1 MLSGARR
8 REHWRDLSAM
18 DARAVTRE
26 PRDDALLALLAEWL
40 PGRRWFP
47 AKGVAAELSC
57 VGGLTLIDPL
67 DEADVRIVLVR
78 TVAPGIDTV
87 LQVPLTLRPPGGARA
102 DATIGVLGAHELSNE
117 GAVVTGTRTDVVDG
131 AGDPAFLRAWL
142 VAAQGP

>member
-1 MLSGARR
+1 
-8 REHWRDLSAM
+8 M

-57 VGGLTLIDPL
+57 VGGLTLVDPL

-78 TVAPGIDTV
+78 TVAPGVDTV
-87 LQVPLTLRPPGGARA
+87 LQVPLTLHESGGARA
-102 DATIGVLGAHELSNE
+102 GAAIGALGPDELSAA
-117 GAVVTGTRTDVVDG
+117 GSATADARTDVADG

-142 VAAQGP
+142 